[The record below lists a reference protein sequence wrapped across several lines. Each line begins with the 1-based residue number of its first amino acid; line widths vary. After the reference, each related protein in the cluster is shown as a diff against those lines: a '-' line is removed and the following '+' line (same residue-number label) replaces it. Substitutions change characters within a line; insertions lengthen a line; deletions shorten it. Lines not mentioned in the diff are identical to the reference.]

1 MTKIPAK
8 THGEDYERFGRNLAA
23 MRNKIGLSQYEIAE
37 KLGMLQSTY
46 AGYETGTRKIPLS
59 VIVQLS
65 KFFNVEAGVLIGL
78 SDYVPPKQPEFEL
91 KESEKNLISTYRKL
105 NREGKQKL
113 CERAD
118 ELLDLGYIEKGDAA
132 KMA

>member
-1 MTKIPAK
+1 MTKTPAK
-8 THGEDYERFGRNLAA
+8 THGEEYERFGRNLAA
-23 MRNKIGLSQYEIAE
+23 MRNKLGLSQYEISE

-65 KFFNVEAGVLIGL
+65 KFFCVEADVLIGL
-78 SDYVPPKQPEFEL
+78 SDYVPPKQSTFDL
-91 KESEKNLISTYRKL
+91 KESEKNLIITYRKL

-118 ELLDLGYIEKGDAA
+118 ELLDLGYVEKGDAE